1 MIQHKVEKI
10 NQRIALAYSTNETVK
25 SEWGKNY
32 WNTVLAYLLRQANRL
47 N

>member
-1 MIQHKVEKI
+1 MSMIDKELDRLIGNARTARDNVE
-10 NQRIALAYSTNETVK
+10 

-32 WNTVLAYLLRQANRL
+32 WDGVLAYLLRVANRL

>member
-1 MIQHKVEKI
+1 MSVIYKELDRLIGNAQTA
-10 NQRIALAYSTNETVK
+10 RADAK

-32 WNTVLAYLLRQANRL
+32 WDGVLAYLLRMANRI

>member
-1 MIQHKVEKI
+1 MILEELDRLI
-10 NQRIALAYSTNETVK
+10 TNAQTARDEVT

-32 WNTVLAYLLRQANRL
+32 WDGVLAYLLRVANRL

>member
-1 MIQHKVEKI
+1 MIYKELDRLIGNAKI
-10 NQRIALAYSTNETVK
+10 ARANVQ

-32 WNTVLAYLLRQANRL
+32 WDEVLAYLLRAANRL

>member
-1 MIQHKVEKI
+1 MNTEILERRIKNVETARK
-10 NQRIALAYSTNETVK
+10 NVK

-32 WNTVLAYLLRQANRL
+32 WDGVLAYLLRQANRL

>member
-1 MIQHKVEKI
+1 MMQSEVEKI